1 MRALMQAATGND
13 PSLADI
19 VRMVHP
25 KPADE
30 GRKAFYAWL
39 IGKPYDVAALPA
51 EIAAFEAWKRD
62 PEGDLPRGAV
72 RMADRLSAVGRAVG
86 GARHPD
92 GLAGAAHEPQHAGAQ
107 RRVRRGGGRRDGGR
121 PAGRSRRAARRSG
134 SCPTS

>member
-30 GRKAFYAWL
+30 GRKAFYGWL

-62 PEGDLPRGAV
+62 PEAAAAGRAV
-72 RMADRLSAVGRAVG
+72 RMADRLSAVGGAMG
-86 GARHPD
+86 GARRPN

-107 RRVRRGGGRRDGGR
+107 RRVRRGGGGRDGRGA
-121 PAGRSRRAARRSG
+121 AGRSRGAREGAGPAR
-134 SCPTS
+134 TS